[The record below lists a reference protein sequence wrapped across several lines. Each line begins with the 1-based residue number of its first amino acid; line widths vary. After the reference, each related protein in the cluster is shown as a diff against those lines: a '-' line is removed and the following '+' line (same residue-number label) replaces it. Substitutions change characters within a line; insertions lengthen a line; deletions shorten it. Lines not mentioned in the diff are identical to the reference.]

1 MTLRTHEPT
10 GDGHVGLLPPRIA
23 VRWVEVEGVR
33 AQVLEAGEGPVLL
46 LLASM
51 LVRART
57 YLPLIRKLAAHFRV
71 LVVELPGTGRS
82 APVRRPWTLDE
93 YARWTARLME
103 QLRLPRVLLVGH
115 SNSGAVALLLAAHHG
130 EGVDKLVLADTI
142 GARRERSI
150 PRVVGARL
158 VDALFEWSLN
168 LRAWWHIGFN
178 ALRHSRTFFH
188 QVKVG
193 SLAALLHLAHR
204 VRMPVLLAWGRRDHT
219 MPLSCA
225 ARLRERLSR
234 ARVYVGVGSHDWL
247 ITEPREF
254 TRAVLAFAA
263 SPSVSPSTRSHP

>member
-1 MTLRTHEPT
+1 MSTTAE
-10 GDGHVGLLPPRIA
+10 GHVGLLPPRVA
-23 VRWVEVEGVR
+23 LRWVEVEGAR

-82 APVRRPWTLDE
+82 SPVRRPWTLAA

-103 QLRLPRVLLVGH
+103 QLRLGRVLLVGH
-115 SNSGAVALLLAAHHG
+115 SNSGAVALLLAARHG
-130 EGVDKLVLADTI
+130 GSVDRLVLADTI
-142 GARRERSI
+142 GARRQRSV
-150 PRVVGARL
+150 PRVVGARM
-158 VDALFEWSLN
+158 VDALFEWGLN
-168 LRAWWHIGFN
+168 LRAWWHIAYN
-178 ALRHSRTFFH
+178 ALRHPRSFFH

-193 SLAALLHLAHR
+193 CLAALLRHAPR

-225 ARLRERLSR
+225 DRLREHMPR
-234 ARVYVGVGSHDWL
+234 ARVYVGAGSHDWL

-254 TRAVLAFAA
+254 TRAVLAF
-263 SPSVSPSTRSHP
+263 VSGQEQRPRSRSAGGPG